1 MSPPASSPGPVELS
15 VQAEIG
21 SAEARPGLAQLAL
34 AMARLLDNPR
44 AVNQQLSAAKVLTSL
59 LDKLHQ
65 AGATARRGHL
75 AVVRSMTKNG
85 GA

>member
-44 AVNQQLSAAKVLTSL
+44 AVNQQPSAAKVLTSL
-59 LDKLHQ
+59 LGSCTRPGQLPA
-65 AGATARRGHL
+65 AGISRWSAR
-75 AVVRSMTKNG
+75 
-85 GA
+85 